1 MGEKNNSS
9 SKNKDFTQMNQL
21 YQRVEPVI
29 KNIRTLNDGMSY
41 AQTYNSLTDK
51 NNYTD
56 QALIFSYMKVLDP
69 GSVVRSDEFSTAMKN
84 QGALQG
90 LGVSIDNIQG
100 KAMLSDEAR
109 KNILGIMQGKYSAQM
124 SNYRNELQGQNKIFT
139 QLGYDPNLIY
149 SQDFVFGG
157 QQQSLQDDAQL
168 YSSFNSGGGT
178 SYDQSD
184 LDFYNN
190 L

>member
-1 MGEKNNSS
+1 
-9 SKNKDFTQMNQL
+9 
-21 YQRVEPVI
+21 
-29 KNIRTLNDGMSY
+29 
-41 AQTYNSLTDK
+41 
-51 NNYTD
+51 
-56 QALIFSYMKVLDP
+56 
-69 GSVVRSDEFSTAMKN
+69 
-84 QGALQG
+84 
-90 LGVSIDNIQG
+90 
-100 KAMLSDEAR
+100 
-109 KNILGIMQGKYSAQM
+109 M